1 MIRPTPL
8 LAGAAL
14 GLLIA
19 SGAGPVAAR
28 QPASPAQAAATP
40 LPAAAAADTSQ
51 PAAGHPDLS
60 GVWRLNK
67 ELSDDV
73 GAKIKQAMEKLRE
86 EMGPDGPRGKR
97 GGRRG
102 GMGRGIGGGL
112 DRGSGGSG
120 VGGGNDPIFEQS
132 FGGRRG
138 APEHPEWLA
147 GLAQGVE
154 MLLITQERD
163 TIELVDGQDRTSRY
177 FTDGR
182 TLSREV
188 GGRRHSTTV
197 GWVEDRLRIESVMD
211 DGPTITRTYGLDPQ
225 TGRLL
230 VDGEIRLPRGD
241 ENVSFRLVYE
251 GV

>member
-1 MIRPTPL
+1 M
-8 LAGAAL
+8 
-14 GLLIA
+14 LIA
-19 SGAGPVAAR
+19 GGAVAV
-28 QPASPAQAAATP
+28 PAQQPTASVSATAAPPPAAATS
-40 LPAAAAADTSQ
+40 DTSQ
-51 PAAGHPDLS
+51 PATGHPDLS

-73 GAKIKQAMEKLRE
+73 GAKIQQAMEKLRE
-86 EMGPDGPRGKR
+86 EVGSAER
-97 GGRRG
+97 GGRRR
-102 GMGRGIGGGL
+102 GMGRGMGGGRGPGRGGGM
-112 DRGSGGSG
+112 DRGTGGHA
-120 VGGGNDPIFEQS
+120 VGGGNDPVFEQS

-138 APEHPEWLA
+138 APGHPEGLS

-182 TLSREV
+182 TLTREV

-197 GWVEDRLRIESVMD
+197 GWVEDRLRVESVMG
-211 DGPTITRTYGLDPQ
+211 DGPTIIRTYGLDPQ

-230 VDGEIRLPRGD
+230 VDGEIRLPRGG
-241 ENVSFRLVYE
+241 ENVSFRLVYD